1 VTGERIAPRANPGL
15 LGHGAAERVLIDAW
29 ASGRLPHA
37 WLIGGPAGIGKATLA
52 FRFARFLLARGDF
65 GGGGGLF
72 GAAPVP
78 DSLAVAPD
86 HPVFQRV
93 AAGGHGNL
101 LTVERT
107 FDEKRGRLRQDILVD
122 DARRIGPFLRQTAN
136 EEGWRIV
143 VVDGADAMNA
153 SSQNAI
159 LKLLEEPP
167 SRALLL
173 LTAHN
178 PGGLLPTIRS
188 RCRRLRLDPLPVAT
202 VDLLLAG
209 MRPDLDDAQRAAL
222 VRLSEGSVGRALEL
236 AEADALTLLSEFV
249 AIVATAPGI
258 DPRAV
263 QAFAERVTGRR
274 STDATYETTTSLIVW
289 WFARLARQTALGA
302 PGPEV
307 VAGEGRVMGR
317 LMALPRSLERW
328 LDVWEKVARL
338 FSRADS
344 ANLDRKQVVMTAL
357 GMIDAAAA

>member
-1 VTGERIAPRANPGL
+1 VSGERIAPRANPGL
-15 LGHGAAERVLIDAW
+15 LGHVAAERILIDAW

-37 WLIGGPAGIGKATLA
+37 WLIGGPSGIGKATLA
-52 FRFARFLLARGDF
+52 FRFARFLLANGDATA
-65 GGGGGLF
+65 GGLF
-72 GAAPVP
+72 GAPPRP
-78 DSLAVAPD
+78 DTLAVSPD
-86 HPVFQRV
+86 HPVSPRI

-107 FDEKRGRLRQDILVD
+107 FDEKRGRVRQEILVE

-143 VVDGADAMNA
+143 VVDGADAMNP

-173 LTAHN
+173 LTADN

-188 RCRRLRLDPLPVAT
+188 RCRRLRLDPLPEAT
-202 VDLLLAG
+202 VDLLVAG
-209 MRPDLDDAQRAAL
+209 MRPDLDDARRASL
-222 VRLSEGSVGRALEL
+222 VRLSEGSVGRALDL

-249 AIVATAPGI
+249 DIVAAAPGI
-258 DPRAV
+258 DPRAI

-274 STDATYETTTSLIVW
+274 NADTAYETMTGLIVW
-289 WFARLARQTALGA
+289 WFARLARQTALGT

-317 LMALPRSLERW
+317 LMALPRGLERW

-338 FSRADS
+338 FSRADN